1 MIDAG
6 EYKRCKRVIEW
17 MLTAHSTMRD
27 RFIRR
32 SRGLT
37 LVVLAASI
45 TSLLLALANGD
56 QKVSILGLHGKLQV
70 FLGALAA
77 LVFFFSLLDLIVD
90 WRQRAWLHK
99 DAADRLGELNM
110 LFRRARVVEGGWAV
124 DGVDLATEYERV
136 MSALH
141 PLPERKVM
149 ALKALHNRKRAQFT
163 RADERRGAP
172 AWWIRVTVLYDS
184 FRGRLPA
191 ADGEVLAETPRDP
204 EAIDR
209 S

>member
-1 MIDAG
+1 VINAA

-27 RFIRR
+27 RYTRR

-37 LVVLAASI
+37 LVVMALSI
-45 TSLLLALANGD
+45 TGVLLALANGD
-56 QKVSILGLHGKLQV
+56 QMVSILGLHGKLQV
-70 FLGALAA
+70 FLGVLAA
-77 LVFFFSLLDLIVD
+77 LVFFFSLLDLVVD

-99 DAADRLGELNM
+99 DAAERLGELSL
-110 LFRRARVVEGGWAV
+110 LFRRARAVEGGWAV
-124 DGVDLATEYERV
+124 EGLALATEYERV

-163 RADERRGAP
+163 RADERPGAP
-172 AWWIRVTVLYDS
+172 AWWIRLTVLYDS
-184 FRGRLPA
+184 FRGRLHTA
-191 ADGEVLAETPRDP
+191 RDEVMAETPGDP
-204 EAIDR
+204 EAPDR
-209 S
+209 G